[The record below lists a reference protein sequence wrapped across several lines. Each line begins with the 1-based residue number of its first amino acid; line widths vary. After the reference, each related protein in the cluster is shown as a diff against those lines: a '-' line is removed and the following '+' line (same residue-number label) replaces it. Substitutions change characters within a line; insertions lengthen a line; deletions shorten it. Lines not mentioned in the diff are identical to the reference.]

1 MGDVQLGPHLPDV
14 DLLALERERGRSGRD
29 PEPVHP
35 GQHVDDLL
43 GDAVGEKRVVRVGAH
58 VDEGEHR
65 DALLLGVGLDRLGSP
80 AGGEGALLK
89 NGHWPVLVGHEEDL
103 HGPGHVLQLETSEGV
118 DEHAWLI
125 LQVVVD
131 PFGNEHLTG
140 WTKTLDA
147 RGDVDTVSVDAL
159 SLTHNVTGVDADPEW
174 DSRLGRQ
181 IPLNPE
187 GAGHG
192 LDGAA
197 EDAQAAVAVVLEQ
210 ITPAPRHGLLQDP
223 AMPITVG
230 ARGFLVPLHEGRV
243 ARHVGEHDGG

>member
-1 MGDVQLGPHLPDV
+1 MLFCSESASTA
-14 DLLALERERGRSGRD
+14 LALLPVGRGLCWRTGTGRSSS
-29 PEPVHP
+29 
-35 GQHVDDLL
+35 
-43 GDAVGEKRVVRVGAH
+43 ATKKIST
-58 VDEGEHR
+58 
-65 DALLLGVGLDRLGSP
+65 GLV
-80 AGGEGALLK
+80 
-89 NGHWPVLVGHEEDL
+89 N
-103 HGPGHVLQLETSEGV
+103 VLQLETPEGA

-125 LQVVVD
+125 LDVVVD
-131 PFGNEHLTG
+131 PFGDEHLTG
-140 WTKTLDA
+140 RTETLDA

-159 SLTHNVTGVDADPEW
+159 SLTHDVTGVDADPEW
-174 DSRLGRQ
+174 ESRLGRQ
-181 IPLNPE
+181 IPLNLE

-197 EDAQAAVAVVLEQ
+197 EDGQAAVAVMLEQ

>member
-1 MGDVQLGPHLPDV
+1 MELLHDLEGDLVLGLEDVLDDAIVDVREDVITVLSVDKLGGDPHPVPGLPHASLEDVGDVQLGPHLPDV

-65 DALLLGVGLDRLGSP
+65 DALLLGIGPDRLGSP
-80 AGGEGALLK
+80 TGREGALLK

-103 HGPGHVLQLETSEGV
+103 HGPGHVLQLEMPEGA

-131 PFGNEHLTG
+131 PFGTSTSPGGQRPWTREATLTP
-140 WTKTLDA
+140 
-147 RGDVDTVSVDAL
+147 S
-159 SLTHNVTGVDADPEW
+159 P
-174 DSRLGRQ
+174 
-181 IPLNPE
+181 
-187 GAGHG
+187 
-192 LDGAA
+192 
-197 EDAQAAVAVVLEQ
+197 
-210 ITPAPRHGLLQDP
+210 
-223 AMPITVG
+223 
-230 ARGFLVPLHEGRV
+230 
-243 ARHVGEHDGG
+243 